1 METCPECHAGIE
13 LDDDLVGSRVVVMPG
28 SLHQYAAS
36 DAMDA
41 VMLFPGV
48 GPILLHAFGDFEI
61 ADRTEPAKVPERLS
75 NFFNRLRRDVGRIE
89 EGADED
95 WPGQVDGEIV
105 AIRVLGE
112 RLLDGDTL
120 IEAV

>member
-1 METCPECHAGIE
+1 MKTCPECHAGIE
-13 LDDDLVGSRVVVMPG
+13 LDDDLVGSRVAVMPG
-28 SLHQYAAS
+28 RLHQYAAP

-48 GPILLHAFGDFEI
+48 GPILLRAFGDFEI
-61 ADRTEPAKVPERLS
+61 ADRAEPAEVPERLS
-75 NFFNRLRRDVGRIE
+75 NFLDRLRRDVGRTE

-95 WPGQVDGEIV
+95 RPGRIDGKIV

-112 RLLDGDTL
+112 RFLDGDTL
-120 IEAV
+120 IEAL